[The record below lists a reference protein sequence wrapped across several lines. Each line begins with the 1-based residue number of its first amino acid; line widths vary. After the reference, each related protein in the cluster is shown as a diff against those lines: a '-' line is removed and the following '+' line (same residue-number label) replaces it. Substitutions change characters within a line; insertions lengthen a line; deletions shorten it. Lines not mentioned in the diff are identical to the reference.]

1 MTDGPVN
8 LNRYRKEKAKADAK
22 TRADANAVKHGRTK
36 AERLLDAARP
46 TRRADA
52 RPPQDRGRMTGRPV
66 KRSLTLRGHRTS
78 VSLEDEFWAAFRTI
92 AKEKGRADQ

>member
-36 AERLLDAARP
+36 AERLLDAARS
-46 TRRADA
+46 DKA
-52 RPPQDRGRMTGRPV
+52 RQMLDRH
-66 KRSLTLRGHRTS
+66 KI
-78 VSLEDEFWAAFRTI
+78 EDE
-92 AKEKGRADQ
+92 